1 MQASR
6 QTGLGSAFAAAA
18 LGMVGDRGLLPWNT
32 PIGQDVNYRAAVPTL
47 ADPGGATGVM
57 NIL

>member
-1 MQASR
+1 
-6 QTGLGSAFAAAA
+6 
-18 LGMVGDRGLLPWNT
+18 MVGDRGLLPWNT